1 MLRKNWN
8 SRSKILWPKKQ
19 TKNQEQHQIK
29 NKRNSTQWSF
39 SKLRKQASKETN
51 KITKQL
57 FKEVFHFF
65 CSLLKKSSQLFI
77 YFSVWSSF
85 LSPLL
90 LPSTSSVTKKISRMR
105 EEKKKRKRTKRRQT
119 SKNEK
124 KLNLSRSSY
133 HILPPL
139 ECKWLQWALCP
150 LILKQGMENYYM
162 TQYILLARWP
172 RSTGMG
178 TSQKHNGLK
187 SPGCSVQVRP
197 A

>member
-1 MLRKNWN
+1 MIFFKTKKT
-8 SRSKILWPKKQ
+8 SKQGNKQ
-19 TKNQEQHQIK
+19 NHKTALQGSISFFLFTTQKIK
-29 NKRNSTQWSF
+29 STFHLFFCLIIFSF
-39 SKLRKQASKETN
+39 SS
-51 KITKQL
+51 
-57 FKEVFHFF
+57 
-65 CSLLKKSSQLFI
+65 
-77 YFSVWSSF
+77 
-85 LSPLL
+85 
-90 LPSTSSVTKKISRMR
+90 PSTFYIFSDQENSKNERR
-105 EEKKKRKRTKRRQT
+105 KKKRKRTKRRQT

-133 HILPPL
+133 HILHPL

-162 TQYILLARWP
+162 TQYILSARWP

-178 TSQKHNGLK
+178 ISQKHNGLK

>member
-1 MLRKNWN
+1 MIFFKTKKT
-8 SRSKILWPKKQ
+8 SKQGNKQ
-19 TKNQEQHQIK
+19 NHKTALQGSISFFLFTTQKIK
-29 NKRNSTQWSF
+29 ST
-39 SKLRKQASKETN
+39 
-51 KITKQL
+51 
-57 FKEVFHFF
+57 FHLFF
-65 CSLLKKSSQLFI
+65 CLI
-77 YFSVWSSF
+77 
-85 LSPLL
+85 
-90 LPSTSSVTKKISRMR
+90 IARMR

-133 HILPPL
+133 HILHPL

-162 TQYILLARWP
+162 TQYILSARWP

-178 TSQKHNGLK
+178 ISQKHNGLK